1 MSRRFLDLLSH
12 IIVTVEVEDIGDEV
26 KGVLIVLDIRIE
38 PSQIEAVCEIIF
50 VDFAEVFI
58 ASG

>member
-50 VDFAEVFI
+50 VNFAEVFI